1 MKRIAVMVLLVFLLP
16 SCAKGYRPLVDPA
29 SIVDRGRYERD
40 LSECGVIADENVRS
54 HQAATGAAG
63 GALWG
68 AGLGALLSWIFGGS
82 AGIGAAGGAV
92 LGGVGGAAWAG
103 RRRARARPREIMR
116 RFTEIVCLVV
126 GGGCFDRA
134 GRWLGG
140 GALERGTA
148 GQGVGPGPPWA

>member
-29 SIVDRGRYERD
+29 TIVDRDRYERD
-40 LSECGVIADENVRS
+40 LSECAAIADQNVKS
-54 HQAATGAAG
+54 HQAATGATG

-92 LGGVGGAAWAG
+92 LGGVGGAASGAG
-103 RRRARARPREIMR
+103 AA
-116 RFTEIVCLVV
+116 
-126 GGGCFDRA
+126 A
-134 GRWLGG
+134 GDYETIYRNCMLG
-140 GALERGTA
+140 RGWR
-148 GQGVGPGPPWA
+148 VLR